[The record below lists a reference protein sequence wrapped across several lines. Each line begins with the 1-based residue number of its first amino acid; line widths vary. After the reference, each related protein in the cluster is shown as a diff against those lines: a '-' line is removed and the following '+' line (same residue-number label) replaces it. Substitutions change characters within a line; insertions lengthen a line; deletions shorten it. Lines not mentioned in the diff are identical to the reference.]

1 MCRLGNS
8 GVNTSNS
15 EPATNS
21 TPLTISQY
29 LSPAMVLFCGGAFVL
44 WRFRLQYVCSWHCS
58 RQSVYVACLHKSS
71 IQASHTRRAH
81 EQQGSNSQSASQ
93 ITPPGCLLRCH
104 SRPIAATPSVGAF
117 LWACVSDRVERYRER
132 WMVFVQALTML
143 LKHTSCVFFQLY
155 CTVQRSRVR
164 MCATVSEPKQL
175 GDREFNDDVI
185 HRQILEPLHRQW
197 ITGQLT
203 MTAANPRLDSDWLIA
218 NKTHLGGNVP
228 NKQLCQS
235 LTPKLWDRKGL
246 NFIIRERRDTIFV
259 EINANTFFFCY
270 QICIIIWTTEMC
282 EKSNQTKYSSIS
294 VSIIWQ
300 SDKRHTYEVTL
311 IHSNECNWIH
321 MPRHTHKKN
330 HLYTVSSQPT
340 LK

>member
-1 MCRLGNS
+1 MWHVYTKALFK
-8 GVNTSNS
+8 
-15 EPATNS
+15 PATLEEPMNS
-21 TPLTISQY
+21 KAPTANQHPKSPPRLSAQVSFSTNRSHSLGGCISVSVCERQ
-29 LSPAMVLFCGGAFVL
+29 SGEIPRAMDG
-44 WRFRLQYVCSWHCS
+44 VCSS
-58 RQSVYVACLHKSS
+58 F
-71 IQASHTRRAH
+71 
-81 EQQGSNSQSASQ
+81 NN
-93 ITPPGCLLRCH
+93 
-104 SRPIAATPSVGAF
+104 AF
-117 LWACVSDRVERYRER
+117 KTHLMC
-132 WMVFVQALTML
+132 
-143 LKHTSCVFFQLY
+143 FFQLY